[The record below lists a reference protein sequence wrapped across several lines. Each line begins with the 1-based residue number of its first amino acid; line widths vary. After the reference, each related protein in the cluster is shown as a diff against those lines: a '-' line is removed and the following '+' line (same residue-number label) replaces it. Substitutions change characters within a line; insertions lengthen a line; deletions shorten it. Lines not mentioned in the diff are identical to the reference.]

1 MHHIREAFRD
11 RVAKL
16 VADGRAVKSADGVEL
31 LDDLP
36 DLVEK
41 QAEAIIAAAAD
52 NVDAIVARVVPESL
66 RTAVLWRLFERAD
79 LIPWPRPWAFDQRY
93 RWEGADFADDVEVDR
108 YLTLLYAERP
118 GEAEKLVWCMWLWR
132 LQCTIDVVDAHYD
145 PRWRDRDR
153 DAWLRSEVAGGWPGS
168 ERVGEFGYRID
179 GLIPPQKAPTVDRI
193 VAAHGPCDIQ
203 TARLVAWFFVDETRP
218 ERLAETAAGAVL
230 AEDAKKGHD
239 LATHPDAGRDLSRQV
254 ARAIPGAPMASDAVE
269 AIDGVQPL
277 DEALAALVEGFGQ
290 TGRMLAGVIRD
301 TKKKTPGE
309 RAARWRPLVDPLRV
323 PRILARALWD
333 DVVSVVLRGD
343 MEQEAH
349 ARARREKVPAP
360 TMHPAP
366 RSAILFAPLGGWRT
380 NRDGSLETGDVDK
393 RRGYL
398 PPVAMVSVGERAL
411 SSAAGK
417 IVPTLAALLSRE
429 AWDRWVRGVDRF
441 DWIAVPAGQNAL
453 HARGI
458 DATEDELDEA
468 IAWLQDLKVGGLPC
482 IDASPPPQ
490 EVMGDERHAGR
501 PEKRRIVRVGAP
513 LAPMGLESVY
523 RDAGMVLPPELR
535 FFSPVLDPAE
545 APLIGHRQT
554 YARQR
559 DFYAL
564 GIGSF
569 FVEHREQYAERGGV
583 KIDLQAW
590 RRFLD
595 ARGIYHRSHHS
606 LADQMWDAYRGHR
619 KPGLPGIGPRAAVLV
634 ETAPGSGVYRLGP
647 DFAEQERVVLNAA
660 ERTAKRRR
668 DSKKRSAAKR
678 RSETG
683 S

>member
-1 MHHIREAFRD
+1 M
-11 RVAKL
+11 
-16 VADGRAVKSADGVEL
+16 VADARAIDMADLADAAEEGAAIVINATMAEVEAIASRL
-31 LDDLP
+31 VPDETIRAAVMVRLAERSDLVPWARPFWFDDDKEEDDKEETAHTVMLALVLALKPGPNGAFAWRGLSLDDLSK
-36 DLVEK
+36 DDGLASHVAWNLF
-41 QAEAIIAAAAD
+41 Q
-52 NVDAIVARVVPESL
+52 DAIDA
-66 RTAVLWRLFERAD
+66 F
-79 LIPWPRPWAFDQRY
+79 IPPA
-93 RWEGADFADDVEVDR
+93 
-108 YLTLLYAERP
+108 
-118 GEAEKLVWCMWLWR
+118 
-132 LQCTIDVVDAHYD
+132 
-145 PRWRDRDR
+145 DR
-153 DAWLRSEVAGGWPGS
+153 DAVADVIDRHPG
-168 ERVGEFGYRID
+168 
-179 GLIPPQKAPTVDRI
+179 PPADSYTPMEPS
-193 VAAHGPCDIQ
+193 GPSSGPLADDWHWQ
-203 TARLVAWFFVDETRP
+203 PVPLGTARLVAWFSLQETTTP
-218 ERLAETAAGAVL
+218 RLAEHATRAILAEVKDDTAAR
-230 AEDAKKGHD
+230 
-239 LATHPDAGRDLSRQV
+239 PDARRTL
-254 ARAIPGAPMASDAVE
+254 AREVEDHLEEWASTIAAE
-269 AIDGVQPL
+269 ETI
-277 DEALAALVEGFGQ
+277 DEALAGFLERIG
-290 TGRMLAGVIRD
+290 GGAA
-301 TKKKTPGE
+301 KKAAADVRQSSAKRSE
-309 RAARWRPLVDPLRV
+309 AEKAARWAPGAEPLRV
-323 PRILARALWD
+323 ARLLARALWA
-333 DVVSVVLRGD
+333 DVVAVVLRGD

-349 ARARREKVPAP
+349 ARERREKVPAP

-366 RSAILFAPLGGWRT
+366 RSAIMSAPLGSWRT

-411 SSAAGK
+411 SSSAGK

-441 DWIAVPAGQNAL
+441 DWIAVPAGRNAL

-490 EVMGDERHAGR
+490 EVMGDERHGGR

-590 RRFLD
+590 RRCLD

-647 DFAEQERVVLNAA
+647 DFAEQERVIMNAA
-660 ERTAKRRR
+660 EKTAKRRR
-668 DSKKRSAAKR
+668 DARKRGAAKR
-678 RSETG
+678 RSQTD

>member
-1 MHHIREAFRD
+1 MTTSLHDGFRARIASLVEA
-11 RVAKL
+11 
-16 VADGRAVKSADGVEL
+16 GRAIPAGSDLCDAVERDADAIATACADEATAAV
-31 LDDLP
+31 DAVVPP
-36 DLVEK
+36 DLRPAVLARLVERIDLVPWARSARDAWALAWSLDLMRGAVEDGPDDDVPPDEVATPEEAALI
-41 QAEAIIAAAAD
+41 QAFMLAKPLALYPLWTRDHDQNATTHVLFGAAIDAITPPKRRQE
-52 NVDAIVARVVPESL
+52 VDAIAARASAKT
-66 RTAVLWRLFERAD
+66 RERD
-79 LIPWPRPWAFDQRY
+79 P
-93 RWEGADFADDVEVDR
+93 
-108 YLTLLYAERP
+108 LT
-118 GEAEKLVWCMWLWR
+118 V
-132 LQCTIDVVDAHYD
+132 
-145 PRWRDRDR
+145 
-153 DAWLRSEVAGGWPGS
+153 
-168 ERVGEFGYRID
+168 
-179 GLIPPQKAPTVDRI
+179 
-193 VAAHGPCDIQ
+193 
-203 TARLVAWFFVDETRP
+203 RLVAWLFLDEMAP
-218 ERLAETAAGAVL
+218 EWLAETAAGAVL
-230 AEDAKKGHD
+230 AEDAKKGHN
-239 LATHPDAGRDLSRQV
+239 LATHPMALREL
-254 ARAIPGAPMASDAVE
+254 ARRVEDVIPAAPKPTDDVDVV
-269 AIDGVQPL
+269 DGVQPL
-277 DEALAALVEGFGQ
+277 DEDLAGMVEGTGE
-290 TGRMLAGVIRD
+290 TGRKLAGVIRD
-301 TKKKTPGE
+301 TKKKTPEE

-349 ARARREKVPAP
+349 ARERREKVPAP

-411 SSAAGK
+411 SSSAGK

-441 DWIAVPAGQNAL
+441 DWIAVPAGRNAL

-583 KIDLQAW
+583 RIDLQAW

-634 ETAPGSGVYRLGP
+634 ETAHGSGVYRLGP
-647 DFAEQERVVLNAA
+647 DFAEQERVIMNAA
-660 ERTAKRRR
+660 KRTAKRRR
-668 DSKKRSAAKR
+668 DSKKRGAAKR
-678 RSETG
+678 RGETD